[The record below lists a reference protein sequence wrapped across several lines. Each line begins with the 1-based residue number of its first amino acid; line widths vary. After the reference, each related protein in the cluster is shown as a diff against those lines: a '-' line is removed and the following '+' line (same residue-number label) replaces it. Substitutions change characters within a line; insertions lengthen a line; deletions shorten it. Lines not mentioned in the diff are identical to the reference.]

1 MVAPPSLRQRVFA
14 ASVLV
19 VLSLARPV
27 TAAVCVDAQ
36 VRPTGLPLNRVVLDT
51 MMSEAAAIWAAYG
64 VVIRWTD
71 GVNHD
76 RCRSAESSVAVQ
88 VDNATPGRHST
99 ARPLILGTT
108 RVASF
113 RAGPVPI
120 RVDYSAVDRLLG
132 SLTADLLGRIIGR
145 QQLASSDVGRALGR
159 VLAHEIGHVLLGGS
173 GHPRRGLMRASFV
186 PSELVDHRRRA
197 YTLSGAEV
205 TRLAERAAR
214 RARQSP
220 DESITD
226 D

>member
-1 MVAPPSLRQRVFA
+1 VDAPRVLSRRLFA
-14 ASVLV
+14 ASVLA
-19 VLSLARPV
+19 LSLARPV
-27 TAAVCVDAQ
+27 AAAVCVDAH

-71 GVNHD
+71 GVSHD

-99 ARPLILGTT
+99 ARAHILGTT

-120 RVDYSAVDRLLG
+120 RLDYSAVDRLLG
-132 SLTADLLGRIIGR
+132 SLTADLRGRIIGR
-145 QQLASSDVGRALGR
+145 QQLAPSDVGRALGR

-173 GHPRRGLMRASFV
+173 RHPRQGLMRASFV
-186 PSELVDHRRRA
+186 PSELVDYRRRA
-197 YTLSGAEV
+197 YNLSGAEV
-205 TRLAERAAR
+205 ARLAERAAR
-214 RARQSP
+214 RARQTP
-220 DESITD
+220 DEPMTD